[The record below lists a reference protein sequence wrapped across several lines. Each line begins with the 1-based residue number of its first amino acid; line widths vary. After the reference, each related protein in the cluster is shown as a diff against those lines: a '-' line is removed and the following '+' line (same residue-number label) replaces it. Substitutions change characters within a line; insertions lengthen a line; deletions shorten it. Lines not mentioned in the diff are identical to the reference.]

1 MSEEKVHSLT
11 AALASADKHLARVTL
26 AGQTDAAALVTIKE
40 QLMECQDK
48 LQVRTK
54 LALLSYH
61 SHCSRSTP
69 HLHDLHYKPNSH
81 PITPTRSPSPIPTPT
96 PICRRWSAKSRL

>member
-48 LQVRTK
+48 LQVGTCAP
-54 LALLSYH
+54 LMSLTSLLLN
-61 SHCSRSTP
+61 STSSLP
-69 HLHDLHYKPNSH
+69 PRQ
-81 PITPTRSPSPIPTPT
+81 T
-96 PICRRWSAKSRL
+96 